1 MQSTDYGMPLP
12 DQHVFDNYSYERD
25 FTLPDSNSFPNEPP
39 EEERHL
45 TPQSSDDESA
55 SIFNYTIIWKLQL
68 RKGRVTKLTEDTI
81 EDVDVAPG
89 AYWNETLKSELA
101 TVVKENVPDPQ
112 YQPDETTIT
121 VSNSKRGV
129 PPYTRRFPKLIIE
142 WADVENKVR
151 SWSNLDDS
159 LKVVISFIY
168 KETHPTS
175 KKGKAGR
182 GATKK
187 QFAALDKLVAQQEAS
202 GTRAIWKDVYELM
215 ECISATCT
223 NRGFS
228 CWRYKDK
235 HHKLDS
241 DIMDRLVDRAEQGY
255 RMDTHD
261 DVPEDIR
268 ELIRT
273 RENEEEARRKRKR
286 KASDQL
292 PVNIRVFCHGHR
304 DDGSVDYTSDS
315 QRELNFSVPD
325 DEAPIVYSD
334 WLCAKITNEKWR
346 TASQLANEVTV
357 NKGYDL
363 HWLYANQRAGKD
375 MLIANGVLEGVA
387 ARFVSWISRWAD
399 DIHTD

>member
-1 MQSTDYGMPLP
+1 MQSTDDEQHIFNNYDFEGNFSIPLP
-12 DQHVFDNYSYERD
+12 
-25 FTLPDSNSFPNEPP
+25 
-39 EEERHL
+39 EEDKRL
-45 TPQSSDDESA
+45 QSSDNEA
-55 SIFNYTIIWKLQL
+55 SSVFNYTVIWKLQL

-81 EDVDVAPG
+81 EDVNVAPG
-89 AYWNETLKSELA
+89 AYWNEALKSELA
-101 TVVKENVPDPQ
+101 TLVKENVPEPQ

-151 SWSNLDDS
+151 SWSNLGDS

-168 KETHPTS
+168 KEAQPTS
-175 KKGKAGR
+175 TKGKAGR

-187 QFAALDKLVAQQEAS
+187 HSAALDRLVAEQEAS
-202 GTRAIWKDVYELM
+202 GTRAVWKDVYRLM

-228 CWRYKDK
+228 CWRHKDK

-286 KASDQL
+286 KAVDPL
-292 PVNIRVFCHGHR
+292 PVSVRVSCNGHR
-304 DDGSVDYTSDS
+304 DSDSADCSGES
-315 QRELNFSVPD
+315 QRELKFPVPD

-334 WLCAKITNEKWR
+334 WLCARITNEKWR
-346 TASQLANEVTV
+346 TASRLAGEVTV
-357 NKGYDL
+357 DNGYDL
-363 HWLYANQRAGKD
+363 HWLNANQKDGKQ
-375 MLIANGVLEGVA
+375 MLIVNGVLEGVA
-387 ARFVSWISRWAD
+387 ARFVSWVSRWVD
-399 DIHTD
+399 DVHTD